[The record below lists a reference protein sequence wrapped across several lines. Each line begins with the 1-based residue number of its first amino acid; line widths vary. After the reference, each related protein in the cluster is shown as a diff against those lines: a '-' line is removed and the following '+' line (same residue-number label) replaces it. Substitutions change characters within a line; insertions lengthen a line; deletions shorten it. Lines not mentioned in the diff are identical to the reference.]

1 MIRTFRT
8 SATLSVVTFLA
19 CAAFA
24 FAAETGP
31 ITPERAQQ
39 IALAQTGGGQIVLL
53 VHSGGGPNQFYKIE
67 VVNNNTRYHL
77 QIDAF
82 NGSLHKFVQN
92 RQGGGGAPIVVTP
105 PANAATPVIPPS
117 IATGTAP
124 LTRDQ
129 ALALAQQMT
138 NGGTVV
144 ESKTEIKKYGQTIH
158 EFELINNGVKY
169 EIDIDADTGN
179 ILEFT
184 QKGGY
189 ASFPPSPIGGAVPRL
204 DMAAAVEI
212 AKRRTNGGAVT
223 DYELD
228 TDNNRLIHEVE
239 IENGNRRYEVE
250 IDDATGE
257 IVKLKQK

>member
-1 MIRTFRT
+1 MSRTLRT
-8 SATLSVVTFLA
+8 SATLSLVALLA
-19 CAAFA
+19 CAAIA

-31 ITPERAQQ
+31 ITPERAQE

-53 VHSGGGPNQFYKIE
+53 VHSGGGPNQFYKVE

-82 NGSLHKFVQN
+82 NGSLRKFVQN
-92 RQGGGGAPIVVTP
+92 SQGGGAPVVVTP

-117 IATGTAP
+117 VASGATP
-124 LTRDQ
+124 LTREQ

-138 NGGTVV
+138 NGGTLV
-144 ESKTEIKKYGQTIH
+144 ESKTKNKRYGQTVH
-158 EFELINNGVKY
+158 EFELINNGTKY
-169 EIDIDADTGN
+169 EIDIDAATGN

-189 ASFPPSPIGGAVPRL
+189 AHLAPSPVGGGTLPRL

-212 AKRRTNGGAVT
+212 AKRQTNGGAVT

-228 TDNNRLIHEVE
+228 TDDNRLIHEVE
-239 IENGNRRYEVE
+239 IDNGNRRFEVE